1 MLHDSG
7 KPVRTINLLAAA
19 VAIVVALAGP
29 AIYFANEY
37 AHQASALATEAE
49 INAGIVDELISD
61 NPEVWK
67 FEEVRLAELLGRR
80 PVKGHPEARR
90 IFDNEG
96 NIVAQS
102 QEMLAPPVFLRS
114 ENIHDFGI
122 AVGRIEISRSLR
134 PLLTNTL
141 YALLLS
147 AFLGL
152 AIFVVLRVLP
162 LRALEGALTALS
174 SEKER
179 AQVTLRS
186 IGDGVITTN
195 VKGEIDSLN
204 RMAET
209 LTGWK
214 DADARGRLL
223 EDVFRA
229 IDGKTRNPC
238 GHALDEVLR
247 VLTEGNGPGG
257 DRRFVLIARDGTER
271 LVEQSAVPIIGRGGN
286 YAGAVLAFRDVTD
299 RVRTEE
305 ELLKGKKLE
314 SLGILAGGIAH
325 DFNNFLAGI
334 LGNISLAK
342 LAVEPGSKVKGRL
355 EAAENAVSRAKEL
368 ASKLLTFSKGGSPV
382 RKPVLM
388 EEIVKD
394 SAYIAVMGSSCRCEF
409 SFQEDLWPAVA
420 DAGQMGQVINNL
432 VLNAVQAMP
441 GGGNVRIRMEN
452 ASVGA
457 NQIKHVKPGDYV
469 KIDVAD
475 HGIGIPREN
484 FEKIFDP
491 FFTTKAKGNG
501 LGLAT
506 TYAIL
511 KSHGGNIF
519 VESTPG
525 VGTVFHLFVPAVQ
538 GYVPAKSDIMGET
551 AVPGKG
557 KVLVMD
563 DEDMI
568 LDVAGGMLEHLG
580 YEPSLARDGSEAIH
594 AYVKAEDAG
603 RRFDAVIMDLTI
615 PGGMGGEE
623 AARKILESYPDAKLI
638 VSSGYSNDPVMA
650 SHARYGFRGVVVKPY
665 RVEELSRVLS
675 DVIRGETEFRV

>member
-1 MLHDSG
+1 MLQDSG
-7 KPVRTINLLAAA
+7 NPVRTINLLAAA
-19 VAIVVALAGP
+19 IAIVVALAGP
-29 AIYFANEY
+29 AIYFSNEY

-49 INAGIVDELISD
+49 INARIVDELISN
-61 NPEVWK
+61 NPEMWK

-80 PVKGHPEARR
+80 PAKGHPEVRR

-96 NIVAQS
+96 NLVAQS
-102 QEMLAPPVFLRS
+102 QEMLAPPILLRS
-114 ENIHDFGI
+114 ESIHDFGI

-134 PLLTNTL
+134 PLMTNTL
-141 YALLLS
+141 HAALLAGL
-147 AFLGL
+147 LGL

-162 LRALEGALTALS
+162 LRALEGALFALS
-174 SEKER
+174 GEKER

-195 VKGEIDSLN
+195 VKGEIESLN

-214 DADARGRLL
+214 ESDARGRPL
-223 EDVFRA
+223 EAVFRTM
-229 IDGKTRNPC
+229 DGKTRNPC
-238 GHALDEVLR
+238 GHPLDEVR
-247 VLTEGNGPGG
+247 FVLTGGNPQSAG
-257 DRRFVLIARDGTER
+257 RRVVLIARDRTER
-271 LVEQSAVPIIGRGGN
+271 LIEESAVPILGEGGN
-286 YAGAVLAFRDVTD
+286 CAGAVLAFRDVTD

-325 DFNNFLAGI
+325 DFNNFLSGI

-342 LAVEPGSKVKGRL
+342 LAVEPGSKPYGRL
-355 EAAENAVSRAKEL
+355 ESAENAVSRAKEL
-368 ASKLLTFSKGGSPV
+368 ASKLLTFSKGGRPV
-382 RKPVLM
+382 RKPVHM

-409 SFQEDLWPAVA
+409 SFQQGLWPAVA
-420 DAGQMGQVINNL
+420 DAGQMGQVISNL
-432 VLNAVQAMP
+432 VINAAQAMP
-441 GGGNVRIRMEN
+441 GGGTVRIRMEN
-452 ASVGA
+452 AVVGESELR
-457 NQIKHVKPGDYV
+457 HVKAGDYV
-469 KIDVAD
+469 KIDVMD

-491 FFTTKAKGNG
+491 YFTTKAKGNG

-506 TYAIL
+506 SYAIM

-519 VESTPG
+519 VESTTG
-525 VGTVFHLFVPAVQ
+525 VGTIFHLYAPAARDCIVARS
-538 GYVPAKSDIMGET
+538 VAAGEM
-551 AVPGKG
+551 AVAGKG
-557 KVLVMD
+557 RVLVMD
-563 DEDMI
+563 DEEMI
-568 LDVAGGMLEHLG
+568 LDVAGGMLDHLG
-580 YEPSLARDGSEAIH
+580 YEPSLARDGSEAIR
-594 AYVKAEDAG
+594 AYIKAEEAG

-623 AARKILESYPDAKLI
+623 AARKILEAYPDAKII

-665 RVEELSRVLS
+665 RVEELSRVLC
-675 DVIRGETEFRV
+675 DVIMEEKEFRV